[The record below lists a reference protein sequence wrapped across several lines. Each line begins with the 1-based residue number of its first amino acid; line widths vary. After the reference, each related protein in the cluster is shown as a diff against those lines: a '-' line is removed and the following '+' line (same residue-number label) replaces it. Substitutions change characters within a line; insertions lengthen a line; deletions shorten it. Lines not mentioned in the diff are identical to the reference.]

1 MGLSRNRNDIKETS
15 GTIHYQTNFNINWP
29 TDSYN
34 HKTSY
39 SGTICGIQIY
49 DDIDGSVTVLNLE
62 KGTPYSYSDNT
73 ITCHYSYNYKVI
85 ITGTDTQGKPTET
98 EVEKSESGQITNDL
112 GSIIIYTHP
121 GSFSMDATSDS
132 NSSNNIIANVLTT
145 DKINRWI
152 NHFQKA
158 YHWYNQSDDN
168 YSTSLLQIPNDKII
182 SANWFNAC
190 MDAMRAVGH
199 TEAQTIKVRGAIDN
213 PPGDLITAD
222 LINQMN
228 FFGNS

>member
-1 MGLSRNRNDIKETS
+1 MEASS
-15 GTIHYQTNFNINWP
+15 
-29 TDSYN
+29 S
-34 HKTSY
+34 
-39 SGTICGIQIY
+39 
-49 DDIDGSVTVLNLE
+49 
-62 KGTPYSYSDNT
+62 
-73 ITCHYSYNYKVI
+73 
-85 ITGTDTQGKPTET
+85 
-98 EVEKSESGQITNDL
+98 
-112 GSIIIYTHP
+112 
-121 GSFSMDATSDS
+121 S

-158 YHWYNQSDDN
+158 YHWYNQNGDN